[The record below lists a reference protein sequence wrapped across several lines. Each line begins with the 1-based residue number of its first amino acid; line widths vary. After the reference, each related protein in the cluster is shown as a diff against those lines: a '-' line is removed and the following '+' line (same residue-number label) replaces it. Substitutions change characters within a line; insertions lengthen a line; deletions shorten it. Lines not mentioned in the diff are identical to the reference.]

1 MLFHSF
7 SFLLFFPPVTGM
19 YFLIPKRAKQL
30 WLLVT
35 SYYFYM
41 SWNVQYGCLI
51 LLVTAIGYGGG
62 LLLAQNKVR
71 QGKRRLAVLTGSVLL
86 CVGILFFFKY
96 SAFAVQNIN
105 ELLRAVG
112 SVRALRVPDLILPVG
127 ISFYTFQ
134 TIGYL
139 IDVWKGKTEAEKSFL
154 RFALFVSF
162 FPQLVAGPIERSSS
176 LLAQLREP
184 AEFDY
189 DRVKDGLLLML
200 WGYFE
205 KMWIADRAAI
215 LVDQVYQDYRNY
227 SSGMLV
233 FATVLFAVQIYCD
246 FGGYSHIAIGAAQVL
261 GIRLMDNFRQP
272 YFAVNCREFWRRWHI
287 SLSSWF
293 RDYLYFPLGGSRG
306 SSGRTAI
313 NLMITFLVSGLWHGA
328 GWHYVV
334 WGAIHGSYQ
343 VAGRGIRYVSETAQ
357 KRLPEKKI
365 RFFSEKTQ
373 GLTRA
378 ARICVTFILTD
389 FAWLFFRADH
399 LGRAVAMLRRI
410 VQNGNWLGQFTDGT
424 LFGMG
429 LRRLEVYQLA
439 FAIGVLLVV
448 DILHESGI
456 SIRAWLAKQVLVI
469 RWSIYMLV
477 LLGFVVLLLQ
487 NYGRAAAEFLYFQ
500 F

>member
-1 MLFHSF
+1 
-7 SFLLFFPPVTGM
+7 
-19 YFLIPKRAKQL
+19 
-30 WLLVT
+30 
-35 SYYFYM
+35 
-41 SWNVQYGCLI
+41 
-51 LLVTAIGYGGG
+51 
-62 LLLAQNKVR
+62 
-71 QGKRRLAVLTGSVLL
+71 
-86 CVGILFFFKY
+86 
-96 SAFAVQNIN
+96 
-105 ELLRAVG
+105 
-112 SVRALRVPDLILPVG
+112 
-127 ISFYTFQ
+127 
-134 TIGYL
+134 
-139 IDVWKGKTEAEKSFL
+139 
-154 RFALFVSF
+154 
-162 FPQLVAGPIERSSS
+162 
-176 LLAQLREP
+176 
-184 AEFDY
+184 
-189 DRVKDGLLLML
+189 
-200 WGYFE
+200 
-205 KMWIADRAAI
+205 MWIADRAAI

-306 SSGRTAI
+306 SSGRTAV

-343 VAGRGIRYVSETAQ
+343 VAGRGIRYVSEAVQ

-365 RFFSEKTQ
+365 RFFSEKTR

-410 VQNGNWLGQFTDGT
+410 VQNGNWLGQFSDGT

-429 LRRLEVYQLA
+429 LCRLEVCQLA
-439 FAIGVLLVV
+439 LAIGVLLVV

-487 NYGRAAAEFLYFQ
+487 NYGRASVEFLYFQ

>member
-1 MLFHSF
+1 MQIYFDF
-7 SFLLFFPPVTGM
+7 SGYSDM
-19 YFLIPKRAKQL
+19 
-30 WLLVT
+30 
-35 SYYFYM
+35 
-41 SWNVQYGCLI
+41 
-51 LLVTAIGYGGG
+51 AIGLGRMFGFHFRENFNDPCT
-62 LLLAQNKVR
+62 A
-71 QGKRRLAVLTGSVLL
+71 T
-86 CVGILFFFKY
+86 
-96 SAFAVQNIN
+96 
-105 ELLRAVG
+105 
-112 SVRALRVPDLILPVG
+112 
-127 ISFYTFQ
+127 
-134 TIGYL
+134 TI
-139 IDVWKGKTEAEKSFL
+139 K
-154 RFALFVSF
+154 
-162 FPQLVAGPIERSSS
+162 
-176 LLAQLREP
+176 
-184 AEFDY
+184 
-189 DRVKDGLLLML
+189 
-200 WGYFE
+200 
-205 KMWIADRAAI
+205 
-215 LVDQVYQDYRNY
+215 
-227 SSGMLV
+227 
-233 FATVLFAVQIYCD
+233 
-246 FGGYSHIAIGAAQVL
+246 
-261 GIRLMDNFRQP
+261 
-272 YFAVNCREFWRRWHI
+272 EFWRRWHI
-287 SLSSWF
+287 SLSGWF

-378 ARICVTFILTD
+378 ARI
-389 FAWLFFRADH
+389 FFRADH

>member
-1 MLFHSF
+1 
-7 SFLLFFPPVTGM
+7 
-19 YFLIPKRAKQL
+19 
-30 WLLVT
+30 
-35 SYYFYM
+35 
-41 SWNVQYGCLI
+41 
-51 LLVTAIGYGGG
+51 
-62 LLLAQNKVR
+62 
-71 QGKRRLAVLTGSVLL
+71 
-86 CVGILFFFKY
+86 
-96 SAFAVQNIN
+96 
-105 ELLRAVG
+105 
-112 SVRALRVPDLILPVG
+112 
-127 ISFYTFQ
+127 
-134 TIGYL
+134 
-139 IDVWKGKTEAEKSFL
+139 
-154 RFALFVSF
+154 
-162 FPQLVAGPIERSSS
+162 
-176 LLAQLREP
+176 
-184 AEFDY
+184 
-189 DRVKDGLLLML
+189 ML

-439 FAIGVLLVV
+439 LAIGVLLVV

>member
-1 MLFHSF
+1 MNFNSLEYAA
-7 SFLLFFPPVTGM
+7 FLPIVFALYWALPHKFRWVLL
-19 YFLIPKRAKQL
+19 LIS
-30 WLLVT
+30 

-41 SWNVQYGCLI
+41 SWNPRYVVLI
-51 LLVTAIGYGGG
+51 LFTTAVSYAAA
-62 LLLAQNKVR
+62 LLLEKYRNRASRNVI
-71 QGKRRLAVLTGSVLL
+71 LAGTLISCLGV
-86 CVGILFFFKY
+86 LFFFKY
-96 SAFAVQNIN
+96 FNFASESVAAVARYFSFSMQPITLK
-105 ELLRAVG
+105 LL
-112 SVRALRVPDLILPVG
+112 LPVG

-134 TIGYL
+134 TLSYV
-139 IDVWKGKTEAEKSFL
+139 IDVYRGEVKAERNFGIYAA
-154 RFALFVSF
+154 FISF

-306 SSGRTAI
+306 SSGRTAV

-343 VAGRGIRYVSETAQ
+343 VAGRGIRYVSEAAQ

-365 RFFSEKTQ
+365 RFFSEKMQ

-429 LRRLEVYQLA
+429 LCRLEVYQLA
-439 FAIGVLLVV
+439 FTIGVLLVV

-456 SIRAWLAKQVLVI
+456 SIRAWLAKQVFVI